1 MQEHDVTLM
10 HLSALNRSTRAL
22 AEHGYTEDAAAKM
35 RAALGFLADEV
46 GVHNAHEE
54 EALFPVLERYVE
66 GPTQVMRDEHK
77 MLKRELKK
85 LQAAVAKISPTRPT
99 ASSLQTV
106 RTRAQVLIQ
115 KFVNHIHNENNILF
129 PLVQKFL
136 TRDALR
142 EIARR
147 LV

>member
-1 MQEHDVTLM
+1 MTLM
-10 HLSALNRSTRAL
+10 HLSILNRSTRAL
-22 AEHGYTEDAAAKM
+22 VEQGYSADAAAKM
-35 RAALGFLADEV
+35 RSAVGFLAEEV
-46 GVHNAHEE
+46 EVHNGHEE

-66 GPTQVMRDEHK
+66 GPTQVMRDEHR

-85 LQAAVAKISPTRPT
+85 LQTAVSRVRGTRPT
-99 ASSLQTV
+99 AASLTAV
-106 RTRAQVLIQ
+106 RTRAQVVIQ
-115 KFVNHIHNENNILF
+115 KFVNHIHSENYILF